1 MARPEVAPK
10 ACCEANTAD
19 LPGNKKE
26 EKEKT
31 MTDSNFEALRD
42 LIVNL
47 TNDIGNI
54 KNDIVNLTND
64 IGHIKNDIKDL
75 DKKVDVGF
83 AKVDT
88 GFAEVKGEIKR
99 IDEKINGWDKRL
111 ENSEKISYTTLTAL
125 ILAVV
130 GGIAKFIFSK

>member
-1 MARPEVAPK
+1 MSARKGRRKRGIIKDTAKVEPQSP
-10 ACCEANTAD
+10 AD

-54 KNDIVNLTND
+54 KNDI
-64 IGHIKNDIKDL
+64 KDL

-99 IDEKINGWDKRL
+99 IDEKINGWEKRL
-111 ENSEKISYTTLTAL
+111 ENSEKINYTTLTAL

>member
-1 MARPEVAPK
+1 
-10 ACCEANTAD
+10 
-19 LPGNKKE
+19 
-26 EKEKT
+26 

-54 KNDIVNLTND
+54 KNDI
-64 IGHIKNDIKDL
+64 KDL
-75 DKKVDVGF
+75 DK
-83 AKVDT
+83 KVDT

-99 IDEKINGWDKRL
+99 IDEKINGWEKRL
-111 ENSEKISYTTLTAL
+111 ENSEKINYTTLTAL

>member
-47 TNDIGNI
+47 TNDIGN
-54 KNDIVNLTND
+54 
-64 IGHIKNDIKDL
+64 IKNDIKDL

-130 GGIAKFIFSK
+130 GGIAKFLFSK